1 LVDETLGYQI
11 LSSLYTADEFLEPMK
26 SAGYFGHT
34 PESLQD
40 TRPMFQGTWVFSD
53 PTSAAVPACE
63 PVRHSGRPQPFGQ
76 KQPNTENVAPQVGL
90 IVVQVD
96 WADDEQGKYEKLAK
110 RFYRL
115 EHGKS
120 GPRKN
125 MDINLLELGE

>member
-1 LVDETLGYQI
+1 
-11 LSSLYTADEFLEPMK
+11 MK

-53 PTSAAVPACE
+53 PISAAVPARE
-63 PVRHSGRPQPFGQ
+63 PVRHSGRPQPFDQ
-76 KQPNTENVAPQVGL
+76 KQPNTDNVAPQAGL
-90 IVVQVD
+90 IVIQVD
-96 WADDEQGKYEKLAK
+96 WTDDEHGKYEKLAK

-120 GPRKN
+120 GPGKN
-125 MDINLLELGE
+125 MDINLLELGEWVSSNTYQNH

>member
-1 LVDETLGYQI
+1 
-11 LSSLYTADEFLEPMK
+11 MK

-40 TRPMFQGTWVFSD
+40 SRPMFRGTWVFSD
-53 PTSAAVPACE
+53 PTSAVVPARE
-63 PVRHSGRPQPFGQ
+63 PVRHSGRPQPIGQ
-76 KQPNTENVAPQVGL
+76 KQPIAATVAPQAGL

-96 WADDEQGKYEKLAK
+96 WTDDEESKYEKLAK

-120 GPRKN
+120 GPTKN
-125 MDINLLELGE
+125 MNISLLELGEYVIQPYL